1 MSETNH
7 VATKGTPP
15 PSVMIATPMYGGMC
29 SGYYMVGVLNAIMAL
44 GQLGCPVYFSHIMN
58 ESLITRA
65 RNELARQFLEQG
77 FDYLMFIDADISF
90 DGQAVVELVS
100 ANKDIVCGL
109 YPKKEIAWNAVEE
122 AAKRGEK
129 NLRDFSGAFVLN
141 LPLDVANAETDQQ
154 GLVEV
159 QHAGTGFMLI
169 HRRVFEA
176 LTPKV
181 PEYRI
186 SSVKDGYGAYLK
198 PLTREFF
205 ATSIDETTGVLLSE
219 DYHFC
224 EAWRKLGGN
233 IYVKPSIR
241 LEHVGT
247 HIYGG
252 DINRSIRV

>member
-1 MSETNH
+1 
-7 VATKGTPP
+7 
-15 PSVMIATPMYGGMC
+15 MIATPMYGGMC

-44 GQLGCPVYFSHIMN
+44 GGLGCPVYFAHIMN

-100 ANKDIVCGL
+100 ADKDIVCGL

-122 AAKRGEK
+122 AAKRGEE
-129 NLRDFSGAFVLN
+129 NLRDFSGTFVLN
-141 LPLDVANAETDQQ
+141 LPLDAVNAKTDQQ

-176 LTPKV
+176 LAPLV
-181 PEYRI
+181 PEYRT
-186 SSVKDGYGAYLK
+186 SSVKASNGEYLK
-198 PLTREFF
+198 PMTREFF
-205 ATSIDETTGVLLSE
+205 ATSIDNSTSVLLSE

-224 EAWRKLGGN
+224 EAWRKIGGK
-233 IYVKPSIR
+233 IYVKPSLG

-247 HIYGG
+247 HVYGG
-252 DINRSIRV
+252 DITRSVHA